1 MYLACVI
8 FVKTNKVMVEIGR
21 INTLTVVKIVDFGIY
36 LDGEERGE
44 ILMPKEYVPD
54 NCFPDDE
61 VKAFIYF
68 DSEDRIVAT
77 TEVPNIMVGEFAW
90 MKVVAVSSVG
100 AFLDWGLRKDLLV
113 PFREQRDPMVEG
125 KSYLV
130 YAYVD
135 KASDRIVASTKIDK
149 YLDQVFP
156 EYEPGQEV
164 DILIARKSDL
174 GYSVIIDNAHWGL
187 IYDNEIFQPLKI
199 GQKLKGYIKS
209 IREDE
214 KIDVSL
220 QPSGYAKIEGLAGEV
235 LEKLKD
241 YGGVLDLSDKS
252 DPEEIYRVF
261 GCSKKNYKKA
271 LGTLFKQGLIEIS
284 DTEVRLKAA
293 D

>member
-1 MYLACVI
+1 
-8 FVKTNKVMVEIGR
+8 MVEIGKY
-21 INTLTVVKIVDFGIY
+21 NTLTVVKIVDFGVY
-36 LDGEERGE
+36 LDGGERGE
-44 ILMPKEYVPD
+44 ILMPKEYVPV

-61 VKAFIYF
+61 VRVFIYF

-77 TEVPNIMVGEFAW
+77 TEAPYVSVGEFAFL
-90 MKVVAVSSVG
+90 KVIAMSQVG

-156 EYEPGQEV
+156 DYIPGQEV
-164 DILIARKSDL
+164 EILVARKTDL
-174 GYSVIIDNAHWGL
+174 GYAVIVNNAHWGL
-187 IYDNEIFQPLKI
+187 IYDNEIFRPVKI
-199 GQKLKGYIKS
+199 GQKLKGYIKT
-209 IREDE
+209 IREDD

-241 YGGVLDLSDKS
+241 YGGVIDLSDKS
-252 DPEEIYRVF
+252 APKDIYKVF

-284 DTEVRLKAA
+284 DTEVRLKPV

>member
-1 MYLACVI
+1 
-8 FVKTNKVMVEIGR
+8 MVEIGKF
-21 INTLTVVKIVDFGIY
+21 NTLTVIKIVDFGIY
-36 LDGEERGE
+36 LDGGERGE
-44 ILMPKEYVPD
+44 ILMPKEYVPA

-77 TEVPNIMVGEFAW
+77 TEIPYVQVGEFAFL
-90 MKVVAVSSVG
+90 KTVAVSSVG

-156 EYEPGQEV
+156 DYTPNQEV
-164 DILIARKSDL
+164 DILVARKTDL
-174 GYSVIIDNAHWGL
+174 GYAVIVNNAHWGL
-187 IYDNEIFQPLKI
+187 IYDNEIFQQVKI
-199 GQKLKGYIKS
+199 GQRLKAYIKQV
-209 IREDE
+209 REDD

-220 QPSGYAKIEGLAGEV
+220 QPSGFAKIEGLAAVV
-235 LEKLKD
+235 LDKLKD

-252 DPEEIYRVF
+252 EPEEIYRVF
-261 GCSKKNYKKA
+261 ACSKKNYKKA
-271 LGTLFKQGLIEIS
+271 IGTLLKQGLIEIS
-284 DTEVRLKAA
+284 SDEIHLKNNKK
-293 D
+293 

>member
-1 MYLACVI
+1 
-8 FVKTNKVMVEIGR
+8 MVEIGR
-21 INTLTVVKIVDFGIY
+21 FNTLTVVKIVDFGIY
-36 LDGEERGE
+36 MDGGERGE

-61 VKAFIYF
+61 IKAFVYF
-68 DSEDRIVAT
+68 DSEDRIIAT
-77 TEVPNIMVGEFAW
+77 TEVPYVQVGEFAF
-90 MKVVAVSSVG
+90 MKVVATSSVG

-113 PFREQRDPMVEG
+113 PFREQRDPMAEG

-156 EYEPGQEV
+156 DYTPNQEV
-164 DILIARKSDL
+164 DILVARKTDL
-174 GYSVIIDNAHWGL
+174 GYAVIVNNAHWGL
-187 IYDNEIFQPLKI
+187 IYDNEIFQRLKI
-199 GQKLKGYIKS
+199 GQRLKGYIK
-209 IREDE
+209 RVRDDE

-220 QPSGYAKIEGLAGEV
+220 QPSGFAKIEGLAGEV

-241 YGGVLDLSDKS
+241 YGGVLDISDKS
-252 DPEEIYRVF
+252 DPEEIYNLF

-271 LGTLFKQGLIEIS
+271 LGTLLKQGLIVIGEKEIK
-284 DTEVRLKAA
+284 LK
-293 D
+293 

>member
-1 MYLACVI
+1 
-8 FVKTNKVMVEIGR
+8 MVEIGR
-21 INTLTVVKIVDFGIY
+21 FNTLTVVKIVDFGIY
-36 LDGEERGE
+36 LDGGERGE

-61 VKAFIYF
+61 IKAFVYF
-68 DSEDRIVAT
+68 DSEDRIIAT
-77 TEVPNIMVGEFAW
+77 TEVPYVQVGEFAF
-90 MKVVAVSSVG
+90 MKVVATSSVG

-113 PFREQRDPMVEG
+113 PFREQRDPMAEG

-156 EYEPGQEV
+156 DYTPNQEV
-164 DILIARKSDL
+164 DILVARKTDL
-174 GYSVIIDNAHWGL
+174 GYAVIVNNAHWGL
-187 IYDNEIFQPLKI
+187 IYDNEIFQRLKI
-199 GQKLKGYIKS
+199 GQRLKGYIK
-209 IREDE
+209 RVRDDE

-220 QPSGYAKIEGLAGEV
+220 QPSGFAKIEGLAGEV

-252 DPEEIYRVF
+252 DPEEIYNLF

-271 LGTLFKQGLIEIS
+271 LGTLLKQGLIVIGEKEIK
-284 DTEVRLKAA
+284 LK
-293 D
+293 

>member
-1 MYLACVI
+1 MIERIINEY
-8 FVKTNKVMVEIGR
+8 KMVEIGR
-21 INTLTVVKIVDFGIY
+21 FNTLTIVKIVDFGIY
-36 LDGEERGE
+36 LDGGERGE

-61 VKAFIYF
+61 IKAFVYF
-68 DSEDRIVAT
+68 DSEDRIIAT
-77 TEVPNIMVGEFAW
+77 TETPYVQVGEFAF
-90 MKVVAVSSVG
+90 MKVVALSSVG

-156 EYEPGQEV
+156 DYIPNQEV
-164 DILIARKSDL
+164 DILIVRKTDL
-174 GYSVIIDNAHWGL
+174 GYAVIVNNAHWGL
-187 IYDNEIFQPLKI
+187 IYDNEIFQRLKT
-199 GQKLKGYIKS
+199 GQHLKAYIK
-209 IREDE
+209 RVRDDE
-214 KIDVSL
+214 KIDVTL
-220 QPSGYAKIEGLAGEV
+220 QPAGFAKIEGLAGEV

-252 DPEEIYRVF
+252 DPEEIYHLF
-261 GCSKKNYKKA
+261 GCSKKSYKKA
-271 LGTLFKQGLIEIS
+271 LGTLLKKGLVEIGEK
-284 DTEVRLKAA
+284 EVKLK
-293 D
+293 

>member
-1 MYLACVI
+1 
-8 FVKTNKVMVEIGR
+8 MVEIGKF
-21 INTLTVVKIVDFGIY
+21 NTLTVVKLVDFGVY

-54 NCFPDDE
+54 HCSPDDE

-77 TEVPNIMVGEFAW
+77 TEHPYVQVGEFAFL
-90 MKVVAVSSVG
+90 KVVAVSSIG

-113 PFREQRDPMVEG
+113 PFREQCEPMLEG
-125 KSYLV
+125 RSYLV

-135 KASDRIVASTKIDK
+135 NASDRIVASTKVDK

-156 EYEPGQEV
+156 EYEPGEEV
-164 DILIARKSDL
+164 DVLIARKSDL
-174 GYSVIIDNAHWGL
+174 GYNVIVNNAHWGL
-187 IYDNEIFQPLKI
+187 IYQNEIFQPIKI
-199 GQKLKGYIKS
+199 GQKLKGYIKEV
-209 IREDE
+209 REDD

-220 QPSGYAKIEGLAGEV
+220 QPAGYEKIDGLSRMI
-235 LEKLKD
+235 LDKIRD
-241 YGGVLDLSDKS
+241 NGGVLDISDKS
-252 DPEEIYRVF
+252 APEEIYTLF

-271 LGTLFKQGLIEIS
+271 IGALFKKGFIEIDAS
-284 DTEVRLKAA
+284 EIRLKAE

>member
-1 MYLACVI
+1 MI
-8 FVKTNKVMVEIGR
+8 EIGKF
-21 INTLTVVKIVDFGIY
+21 NTLTVIKLVDFGVY

-54 NCFPDDE
+54 NCSPDDE
-61 VKAFIYF
+61 VRVFIYF

-77 TEVPNIMVGEFAW
+77 TENPYVQVGEFAFL
-90 MKVVAVSSVG
+90 KVVAVSGVG
-100 AFLDWGLRKDLLV
+100 AFLDWGLRKDLMV
-113 PFREQRDPMVEG
+113 PFREQRETMLEG
-125 KSYLV
+125 HSYLV

-164 DILIARKSDL
+164 DVLIARKSDL
-174 GYSVIIDNAHWGL
+174 GYSVIVNNAHWGL
-187 IYDNEIFQPLKI
+187 IYQNEIFQPVKI
-199 GQKLKGYIKS
+199 GQKLKGYIKE

-220 QPSGYAKIEGLAGEV
+220 QPAGYAKIDGLSKMI
-235 LEKLKD
+235 LDKIKD
-241 YGGVLDLSDKS
+241 NGGVLDISDKS
-252 DPEEIYRVF
+252 APEEIYNLF

-271 LGTLFKQGLIEIS
+271 IGALFKRGMIDIDVDEI
-284 DTEVRLKAA
+284 RLKEEE
-293 D
+293 